1 MYACR
6 MWTSGRSGWST
17 FPASL
22 GAFWSGWMLHAWDRH
37 IWLSS
42 PTQSPA
48 QRGYELV
55 FHCSHCVLLSALK
68 YALSPH
74 LTTPLHP
81 TNTHHPSHRYS
92 VKGALFD
99 PNGPLFVVPTIV
111 HVVVVTNLNQ
121 VRERGSLDSL
131 FICFVIS
138 FCGLLLRRRGDERM
152 EVYVCICRDY
162 AFVCNAYF
170 PIRQFFH
177 MPLTLTTTINTPL
190 PQTNTPRNTP

>member
-99 PNGPLFVVPTIV
+99 PNGPLFIVPTIV

-131 FICFVIS
+131 FICFGYFFLWVIAEKERRWEDGS
-138 FCGLLLRRRGDERM
+138 ICVYMQGLCFCLQCLL
-152 EVYVCICRDY
+152 
-162 AFVCNAYF
+162 
-170 PIRQFFH
+170 P
-177 MPLTLTTTINTPL
+177 NTPIL
-190 PQTNTPRNTP
+190 PHATYTNHHHKHPSTPNKYPP